1 MLSSRSFFQQWG
13 FAIFLLCSPVPH
25 YGKPV
30 ASLTSRTKRTVT
42 HAQLMH
48 DKGRALHDFK
58 RHVWLQELLHGLHT
72 AEDGGI
78 ASSSITSSLQP
89 KPTGSTKTYPRGFP
103 LQEEEEDEDEEDEEE
118 GGGGTNLPQETDK
131 LQTYKV
137 PAPKTASGR
146 KRKGRSGK
154 RRDCDK
160 RKPRLPSVTFTLG
173 EEHDNWKWQNSN
185 NLFSFNG
192 YLLY

>member
-1 MLSSRSFFQQWG
+1 
-13 FAIFLLCSPVPH
+13 
-25 YGKPV
+25 
-30 ASLTSRTKRTVT
+30 
-42 HAQLMH
+42 MH

-58 RHVWLQELLHGLHT
+58 RH
-72 AEDGGI
+72 
-78 ASSSITSSLQP
+78 P

-160 RKPRLPSVTFTLG
+160 RKPRLPRLRSLG
-173 EEHDNWKWQNSN
+173 LPGRERGPCPERGPH
-185 NLFSFNG
+185 G
-192 YLLY
+192 RPRGAPR